1 MFIMLL
7 IITAS
12 LVEIS
17 VMYQP
22 TNVESQPQQKI
33 LATGTING
41 VTVYASS
48 DGKACKSTSGT
59 SP

>member
-12 LVEIS
+12 LVGIS

-33 LATGTING
+33 LANG